1 MRDRILSCSR
11 RPGPPDTVRDFNI
24 AEDSILLDG
33 KAFSGLNPGQ
43 LLDVMFGNGIAP
55 IDADDRIMYNR
66 ANGDLIYDADAGGAG
81 KAVVFAKL
89 APGLDLTAEHFF
101 VV

>member
-1 MRDRILSCSR
+1 
-11 RPGPPDTVRDFNI
+11 
-24 AEDSILLDG
+24 
-33 KAFSGLNPGQ
+33 
-43 LLDVMFGNGIAP
+43 
-55 IDADDRIMYNR
+55 MYNR